1 MKKFFKKLGSI
12 LFCLL
17 PFLITLGLQVILS
30 IPVLIYYSVA
40 KYNLSSNYTNI
51 FDFLRDLMNI
61 IQDPLF
67 AIILTVIWVL
77 ASSILFFYWYQ
88 KIRDRKIHRSWRQL
102 FSPLSFVGLVLMAV
116 GMQLL
121 INFAYS
127 GLELIKP
134 EWFEVYNQLM
144 NMTNYGTIGG
154 IIMIVYAVVG
164 APIHEELVFRGV
176 TLHYAQKAMPF
187 FIANILQALLFGIMH
202 MNLIQGTYAFVAG
215 LVLGYIYH
223 KTKSLRASILFHF
236 FFNLI
241 GSFPLFS
248 AIEKN
253 LPLYIF
259 VALIGMLITFAGF
272 VLFNSKKIEQ

>member
-187 FIANILQALLFGIMH
+187 FILSSFSSRSLSSLQKQAN
-202 MNLIQGTYAFVAG
+202 AF
-215 LVLGYIYH
+215 
-223 KTKSLRASILFHF
+223 F
-236 FFNLI
+236 
-241 GSFPLFS
+241 
-248 AIEKN
+248 
-253 LPLYIF
+253 
-259 VALIGMLITFAGF
+259 
-272 VLFNSKKIEQ
+272 

>member
-1 MKKFFKKLGSI
+1 M
-12 LFCLL
+12 
-17 PFLITLGLQVILS
+17 ILS